1 MVSSELYVDG
11 AWPDFAGKTLES
23 LIAQEAWFGG
33 ELDDEANVVW
43 LCVEGAWHKL
53 YFDDDIIFWRMAK
66 EGPSTNGADGQ
77 SFSLNDLGEKHALV
91 GQALAACNGDAIE
104 PGSAVSLAFAN
115 GKSITFRNRYD
126 TTTIQVG

>member
-1 MVSSELYVDG
+1 MVSASLYIDG
-11 AWPDFAGKTLES
+11 TWPDFAGKTLER

-43 LCVEGAWHKL
+43 LCVDGAWHKL
-53 YFDDDIIFWRMAK
+53 YFDDDIVFWRTAK
-66 EGPSTNGADGQ
+66 EGPGARGED
-77 SFSLNDLGEKHALV
+77 FPLNDLGEKHALA
-91 GQALAACNGDAIE
+91 GQALAACNGDRIE
-104 PGSAVSLAFAN
+104 NGSTVSLAFAG